1 MTPTNKPPL
10 SSTQPMQKVKL
21 IRPKTQS
28 LKVLSKTAR
37 RVNKVFKAHKANA
50 VKRVRQVQP
59 EPKVTKA
66 KKAKTVK
73 MVLTVRPMFQWLKR
87 ATMG

>member
-1 MTPTNKPPL
+1 M
-10 SSTQPMQKVKL
+10 
-21 IRPKTQS
+21 
-28 LKVLSKTAR
+28 
-37 RVNKVFKAHKANA
+37 
-50 VKRVRQVQP
+50 KRVRQVQP